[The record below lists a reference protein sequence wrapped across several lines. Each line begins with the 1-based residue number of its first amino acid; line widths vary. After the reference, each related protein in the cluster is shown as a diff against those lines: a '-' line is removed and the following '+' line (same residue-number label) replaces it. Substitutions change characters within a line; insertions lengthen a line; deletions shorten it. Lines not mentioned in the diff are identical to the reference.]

1 MKILILASLN
11 SHAGKMAPFIAE
23 QAEALQ
29 VAGCEV
35 AYFGVMGK
43 GIVGYLKQLPRLR
56 RVIREQH
63 IDLVHAHYGLCCL
76 LANLQ
81 RLVPVVSTY
90 HGSDINSS
98 KVRRFSKL
106 AMRLSA
112 WNIFVSKRTQ
122 DIAFAEV
129 PQSVQHKSSLI
140 PCGIN
145 LPAPWQQLQTQM
157 VGTQTLRQWVNTVLE
172 PNKKHVLFA
181 GALDNPVKD
190 PELAMEVI
198 RIINTQAIQP
208 ANPENG
214 QKKEVQLIELKGY
227 TRDQVNALMYTC
239 DALLMTSK
247 TEGSPQVIKE
257 AMACGLP
264 IVSTDVGDVKER
276 IAGLSACRIARSRN
290 PKEIAKMLTGLFQIA
305 ENQITANTPPM
316 RMQMQEE
323 LVKASLTNPQV
334 ASRLLNIYQTILFMR
349 R

>member
-1 MKILILASLN
+1 MKFLILGSLN
-11 SHAGKMAPFIAE
+11 SHAGKLAPFITE
-23 QAEALQ
+23 QAEALRA
-29 VAGCEV
+29 AGCEV
-35 AYFGVMGK
+35 EYFGVVGK
-43 GIVGYLKQLPRLR
+43 GVRGYLKQLPKLR

-63 IDLVHAHYGLCCL
+63 IDIIHAHYGLCCL

-90 HGSDINSS
+90 HGSDINSP
-98 KVRRFSKL
+98 KVRRFSKV

-129 PQSVQHKSSLI
+129 PQSVQRKSSLI

-145 LPAPWQQLQTQM
+145 LPAPWQQLQKQT
-157 VGTQTLRQWVNTVLE
+157 VGTQTMMQWVNTILE

-190 PELAMEVI
+190 PKLAKRVVAVINGGLMGNYME
-198 RIINTQAIQP
+198 INVQKPIQL
-208 ANPENG
+208 
-214 QKKEVQLIELKGY
+214 VELKGY

-276 IAGLSACRIARSRN
+276 LTTNFQIPTGSPQLLSGCYIAKSRN
-290 PKEIAKMLTGLFQIA
+290 PKALAKLMEDALAYGQRTRGREYIINA
-305 ENQITANTPPM
+305 G
-316 RMQMQEE
+316 
-323 LVKASLTNPQV
+323 LTNKSVVGQ
-334 ASRLLNIYQTILFMR
+334 LLETYNRILYS
-349 R
+349 

>member
-29 VAGCEV
+29 AAGCEV
-35 AYFGVMGK
+35 VYFGVMGK

-63 IDLVHAHYGLCCL
+63 IDLIHAHYGLCCL

-90 HGSDINSS
+90 HGSDINSP
-98 KVRRFSKL
+98 KVRRFSKV

-129 PQSVQHKSSLI
+129 PQSVQRKSSLI

-157 VGTQTLRQWVNTVLE
+157 VGTQTLRQWVKTVLE
-172 PNKKHVLFA
+172 PSKKHVLFA

-190 PELAMEVI
+190 PELAKEII
-198 RIINTQAIQP
+198 RIVNTQAMQP
-208 ANPENG
+208 ANPQKG
-214 QKKEVQLIELKGY
+214 QKQEVQLIELKGY
-227 TRDQVNALMYTC
+227 IRDQVNALMYTC

-276 IAGLSACRIARSRN
+276 LTTNFQVSTGNPQLLSGCYVAKSRN
-290 PKEIAKMLTGLFQIA
+290 PKALAKLMEDALAYGQRTRGYEYIIQA
-305 ENQITANTPPM
+305 G
-316 RMQMQEE
+316 
-323 LVKASLTNPQV
+323 LTNKSVVGQ
-334 ASRLLNIYQTILFMR
+334 LLETYNHILHS
-349 R
+349 